1 MPHETIL
8 VVEDEAQIRKFLRI
22 SLEAHRYTVH
32 EARLGEEG
40 LALCAAQPPD
50 LVILD
55 LGLPDMDGQE
65 FIARLRE
72 WSGVP
77 IIVLS
82 VRADETQKVAA
93 LDAGANDYVTKPF
106 GISELMARIR
116 VVLRD
121 ARQPLETQRL
131 FESRG
136 LRVDRSLREVSVD
149 GRPIHLTKKEY
160 ELLRLLIASPG
171 QVLTH
176 QQILRAVWGPAHQE
190 ETHYLRVLMGQLR
203 SKLGDDPA
211 HPRFIITVQG
221 VGYRLALPI
230 ALDDRELPG

>member
-1 MPHETIL
+1 MPDETIL
-8 VVEDEAQIRKFLRI
+8 IVEDEAQIRKFLRI
-22 SLEAHRYTVH
+22 SLEAHHYTVH
-32 EARLGEEG
+32 ETRLGEEG
-40 LALCAAQPPD
+40 LALCATVQPH

-55 LGLPDMDGQE
+55 LGLPDMDGHQ
-65 FIARLRE
+65 FISRLRE
-72 WSGVP
+72 WSDIP

-82 VRADETQKVAA
+82 VRADETQKVTA

-121 ARQPLETQRL
+121 AHRSSTTQSL
-131 FESRG
+131 FESQG
-136 LRVDRSLREVSVD
+136 LRVDFTQREVTVD

-176 QQILRAVWGPAHQE
+176 QQILGAVWGPAQQE
-190 ETHYLRVLMGQLR
+190 ETHYLRVLVGQLR
-203 SKLGDDPA
+203 NKLGDDPA
-211 HPRFIITVQG
+211 HPRFVTTVQG
-221 VGYRLALPI
+221 VGYRLAIPL
-230 ALDDRELPG
+230 ALDDHG